1 MKTERGT
8 FRCVVRQ
15 YESGQP
21 FLMFEPDYSGEIP
34 SALRRNVLTMDLT
47 QVMTLENATRLAGV
61 LNDAMAAI
69 GVTELD

>member
-1 MKTERGT
+1 
-8 FRCVVRQ
+8 
-15 YESGQP
+15 
-21 FLMFEPDYSGEIP
+21 MFEPDYSGEIP